1 MASNFFLNKVAII
14 TGSSRGIGKA
24 IAFELVKRGAYVVLN
39 GRKVHGLQQTE
50 KELKK
55 LTDKVMSVCCDISTS
70 EGSKALI
77 ENTINRFKKIDI
89 LINNAG
95 VSMRGQ
101 MADLNPEVFK
111 RTIDCNLL
119 GSAYTSIESLKY
131 LRETQ
136 GSIVYVSSLA
146 GIRGL
151 PELSAYCS
159 SKMGLRAMAE
169 TIRIE
174 EAKNK
179 IHVGLILAGVT
190 AIEANKESIAADG
203 STLILNERNGKK
215 VDSTERVALAILKNI
230 RKRKFV
236 TVLTPIGKLNY
247 YMQALFPLLV
257 ERIIM
262 WNLDKFNEANK

>member
-24 IAFELVKRGAYVVLN
+24 IAFELLKQGAYVVLN
-39 GRKVHGLQQTE
+39 GRKHQRLQETE

-55 LTDKVMSVCCDISTS
+55 LSDRVMSVCCDISTI
-70 EGSKALI
+70 EGSNTLI
-77 ENTINRFKKIDI
+77 ESTVNKYKKIDI

-101 MADLNPEVFK
+101 MADLNTEVFK

-119 GSAYTSIESLKY
+119 GSAYTSIDSLKH
-131 LRETQ
+131 LRASQ

-151 PELSAYCS
+151 PGLSAYCS

-169 TIRIE
+169 SIRIE

-179 IHVGLILAGVT
+179 IHVGLILVGVT

-203 STLILNERNGKK
+203 STLILNERNDKK
-215 VDSTERVALAILKNI
+215 VDSTERVALAVLKNI

-247 YMQALFPLLV
+247 YMQAIFPGLV
-257 ERIIM
+257 EKIILK
-262 WNLDKFNEANK
+262 NLDRFQEASN